1 VNADER
7 VHVERDDS
15 QRVEPGLEDHGED
28 DVEEHRELKL
38 WASRESGQRLSD
50 WRCPDEMYGS
60 LFKSYGSVTR
70 DVDMYGS
77 VIGAEE
83 CR

>member
-1 VNADER
+1 MVSFTRGSLSTTFWAKGERRALSRTVNADER

-28 DVEEHRELKL
+28 DVEEHRKLKL

-50 WRCPDEMYGS
+50 
-60 LFKSYGSVTR
+60 
-70 DVDMYGS
+70 
-77 VIGAEE
+77 
-83 CR
+83 